1 MAIFDALDDWP
12 VERRWRQQTQPAPI
26 VVAII
31 RQAPSEPSG
40 DEKFLLIQRKSQPY
54 AGRWALVGGKW
65 DFGETL
71 DRAIVREAW
80 EETGLETT
88 FTSLQGLVSERLAP
102 ADGLNSSAAHFLIF
116 VCLLEP
122 GSGQARERD
131 EGAVGWFTAAEI
143 EELHARQ
150 AIIPSD
156 HAMLRRF
163 AGEAGLPHFEVEM
176 IHSATAG
183 QFAAELV
190 RFEQIS

>member
-1 MAIFDALDDWP
+1 MFDALDDWP
-12 VERRWRQQTQPAPI
+12 IEQRWRQQTQPAPI

-31 RQAPSEPSG
+31 RRIPSG
-40 DEKFLLIQRKSQPY
+40 LADEEKFLLIQRKSQPY

-71 DRAIVREAW
+71 DQAIVREVW

-88 FTSLQGLVSERLAP
+88 FTSLQGLVSERLVP
-102 ADGLNSSAAHFLIF
+102 ANGQNSPPAHFLIF

-122 GSGQARERD
+122 GSGQAGERD
-131 EGAVGWFTAAEI
+131 EGAVDWFSRAEI
-143 EELHARQ
+143 EQLHAQQ

-156 HAMLRRF
+156 YTMLQRF
-163 AGEAGLPHFEVEM
+163 AGAAGLPHFEVEM
-176 IHSATAG
+176 IHNATAG
-183 QFAAELV
+183 HFVAELV